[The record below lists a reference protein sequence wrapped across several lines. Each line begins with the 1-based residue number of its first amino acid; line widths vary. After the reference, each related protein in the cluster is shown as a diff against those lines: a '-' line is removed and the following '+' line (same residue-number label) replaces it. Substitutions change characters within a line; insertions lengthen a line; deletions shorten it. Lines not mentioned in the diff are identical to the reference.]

1 MVHPGF
7 AWMRQCKS
15 WMGQRE
21 FLDKAA
27 YSHLLDFGLWPFTKL
42 PPTQT
47 MGIPGFQSKTPVAQM
62 HFVSELP
69 LSQGSYSINGLKM
82 SIQSNP

>member
-27 YSHLLDFGLWPFTKL
+27 YSHLLDFGLWPFTTATADADEGHSSPRKQNTGGSDAL
-42 PPTQT
+42 CLRTPAV
-47 MGIPGFQSKTPVAQM
+47 PG
-62 HFVSELP
+62 
-69 LSQGSYSINGLKM
+69 
-82 SIQSNP
+82 